1 MKNCLVVEDS
11 RVMRTVAR
19 RIFEELQFDIGEAE
33 DGMAGLRACRD
44 KMPDVIFLDWNLPSM
59 PGLEFIKSVRGQQN
73 GAHPVI
79 LFATTENDP
88 DEIAQRHRRR
98 RRRLYDEAL
107 RPRCRCAPSWSNSGS
122 PLEPIRKCA

>member
-1 MKNCLVVEDS
+1 MKHCLVVEDS

-19 RIFEELQFDIGEAE
+19 RIFEDLKFDIGEAE
-33 DGMAGLRACRD
+33 EGMAALRAVRD

-73 GAHPVI
+73 GSHPVI

-88 DEIAQRHRRR
+88 DEIAQAITAGADDYVMKP
-98 RRRLYDEAL
+98 YDRASL
-107 RPRCRCAPSWSNSGS
+107 RSKLVELGQPV
-122 PLEPIRKCA
+122 

>member
-1 MKNCLVVEDS
+1 MKHCLVVEDS

-19 RIFEELQFDIGEAE
+19 RIFEELKFDIGEAE
-33 DGMAGLRACRD
+33 EGMAALRAVRE

-73 GAHPVI
+73 GSHPVI

-88 DEIAQRHRRR
+88 DEIAQAITAGADDYVMKP
-98 RRRLYDEAL
+98 YDRASL
-107 RPRCRCAPSWSNSGS
+107 RSKLVGLGQPV
-122 PLEPIRKCA
+122 

>member
-19 RIFEELQFDIGEAE
+19 RIFEELQFEIGEAE
-33 DGMAGLRACRD
+33 DGMGGLRACHD
-44 KMPDVIFLDWNLPSM
+44 KMPDVIFLDWDLPSM
-59 PGLEFIKSVRGQQN
+59 PGLEFLKSVRGQPN

-88 DEIAQRHRRR
+88 EEIAQAIAAGADDYVMKP
-98 RRRLYDEAL
+98 YDRAAL
-107 RPRCRCAPSWSNSGS
+107 RTKLVDIGQTV
-122 PLEPIRKCA
+122 

>member
-19 RIFEELQFDIGEAE
+19 RIFEELKFETGEAE
-33 DGMAGLRACRD
+33 DGMGGLRACHE

-59 PGLEFIKSVRGQQN
+59 PGLEFLKSVRGQQN

-79 LFATTENDP
+79 LFATTENDAN
-88 DEIAQRHRRR
+88 EIAAAIAAGADDYVMKP
-98 RRRLYDEAL
+98 YDRVSL
-107 RPRCRCAPSWSNSGS
+107 RTKLVELGQPV
-122 PLEPIRKCA
+122 

>member
-19 RIFEELQFDIGEAE
+19 RIFEELQFEIGEAE
-33 DGMAGLRACRD
+33 DGMGGLRACHD
-44 KMPDVIFLDWNLPSM
+44 KMPDLIFLDWDLPSM
-59 PGLEFIKSVRGQQN
+59 PGLEFLKSVRGQPN

-88 DEIAQRHRRR
+88 EEIAQAIAAGADDYVMKP
-98 RRRLYDEAL
+98 YDRAAL
-107 RPRCRCAPSWSNSGS
+107 RTKLVDIGQTV
-122 PLEPIRKCA
+122 

>member
-33 DGMAGLRACRD
+33 DGMGGLRACHD
-44 KMPDVIFLDWNLPSM
+44 KMPDVIFLDWDLPSM
-59 PGLEFIKSVRGQQN
+59 PGLEFLKSVRGQPN

-79 LFATTENDP
+79 LFATTENDAG
-88 DEIAQRHRRR
+88 EIAHGLAAGANDFILKPFDR
-98 RRRLYDEAL
+98 ASL
-107 RPRCRCAPSWSNSGS
+107 RAK
-122 PLEPIRKCA
+122 LAEIAA

>member
-19 RIFEELQFDIGEAE
+19 RLFEELLFETHEVE
-33 DGMAGLRACRD
+33 DGMGGLRSCHD

-59 PGLEFIKSVRGQQN
+59 PGLEFLKSVRGQQN

-88 DEIAQRHRRR
+88 EEIAAA
-98 RRRLYDEAL
+98 LAAGADDYLMKPYDRASL
-107 RPRCRCAPSWSNSGS
+107 RTKLVELGQPV
-122 PLEPIRKCA
+122 

>member
-33 DGMAGLRACRD
+33 DGMAGLRACHE

-59 PGLEFIKSVRGQQN
+59 PGLEFLKSVRGQPN

-79 LFATTENDP
+79 LFAITENDP
-88 DEIAQRHRRR
+88 DEIAGAIAAGADDYVMKP
-98 RRRLYDEAL
+98 YDRGSL
-107 RPRCRCAPSWSNSGS
+107 RTKLVELGQPV
-122 PLEPIRKCA
+122 